1 MIAEITNNLVDKI
14 KGVAA
19 FGGRVAATL
28 GGTEADPTLVNIQSP
43 CAWVLFQSSQNR
55 DKPAQKW
62 QVMRLNF
69 SVVLFLQY
77 GEGETDFVDTQLKLI
92 DDVSQ
97 AVRGKTS
104 SDSQQALW
112 EVNGFELVNVEPNRM
127 TYQMSFSTEVA
138 YK

>member
-1 MIAEITNNLVDKI
+1 VIAEVTNNLVTKI
-14 KGVAA
+14 KSVAA

-28 GGTEADPTLVNIQSP
+28 GGTEADPTLVNIATPS
-43 CAWVLFQSSQNR
+43 AWVLFQSSQNS

-104 SDSQQALW
+104 SDSQQAIW